1 MIAQA
6 LTTAVPLQVRER
18 VETAIDLLGRFPMAV
33 IQLAARF
40 AIADVFWR
48 SAQSKIASWQ
58 STVQLFRDEYQVP
71 LLPPAAAATI
81 ATTFELACPVLLA
94 LGLATRLGTGM
105 TMVIQLSSTPK
116 AGPSTSPGRP
126 SCCSS

>member
-40 AIADVFWR
+40 AIAGVFWR

-58 STVQLFRDEYQVP
+58 STVQLLRDEYQVP

-94 LGLATRLGTGM
+94 LGLATRGSM